1 MFRQPD
7 RLIRQK
13 VTVSDMD
20 SVKSRQKITGRK
32 KDLDLLNL
40 FRDLWNNLE
49 PFRTQRARA
58 FRFAYGDQWGDLVEF
73 NGEIMTER
81 QYLKRTGNV
90 VLQTNQVQNKV
101 ETMGGVIDK
110 QALEPICHAVDVDE
124 QMFGKGV
131 TDGVQSNCYRNRLD
145 ELYLDWIR
153 ELSLGGLAVAYESW
167 DNTSG
172 PDNSFDSWTTFVSPN
187 LFIFD
192 SQMDDS
198 RFWDAS
204 RLGRQL
210 KLDFGKVVARFAH
223 SKEDYTMLQEIYH
236 AQADK
241 FLARGNVY
249 MEHRK
254 RDQVFNFMEDPD
266 PSVCMVL
273 EAWTKENRPIIRL
286 VDKNTGTE
294 EVIDADDAQYR
305 RDVRMENERRRKEGL
320 KMGWKEDEIPYI
332 VGDGFGNKDERFALE
347 NEEYWYCRFL
357 APDGTILWEGESTLP
372 DHSHPFTVRA
382 IPMSEGKIQGFLYP
396 EIDHNIIMNRAVIL
410 NDWLLRTNAKGVVV
424 VPKAILGKT
433 DPKEFARSW
442 TSLDDMVFIDLK
454 PGMENMMP
462 KVFYGQ
468 AQTFDVA
475 KYLDTFSRM
484 GDKSTAI
491 TDAIQGKTPFAGASG
506 SLYAQ
511 MANNSTTSIAPF
523 LKKFQK
529 FIEELHIKK
538 MKNILTF
545 YDTDRWRTIVGNID
559 GVFDNPNLNLS
570 EINQIEYDLRV
581 KESTETPVYREVA
594 EQDAKD
600 YLMNNIITMDEYM
613 EISKRPWM
621 EKLKQLRHANKD
633 AQQAMSQAPMQQ
645 LSIPQQQNPS
655 AM

>member
-1 MFRQPD
+1 MFREQG

-13 VTVSDMD
+13 PTISDMD
-20 SVKSRQKITGRK
+20 SVKSRQKIVGKK

-40 FRDLWNNLE
+40 FRDLWQNLE
-49 PFRTQRARA
+49 PFRMQRARS
-58 FRFAYGDQWGDLVEF
+58 FRFAYDDQWGDLVEY

-81 QYLKRTGNV
+81 QYLQRTGNV
-90 VLQTNQVQNKV
+90 VLQTNQLQNKV
-101 ETMGGVIDK
+101 ETMAGVIDK
-110 QALEPICHAVDVDE
+110 QALEPVCHAVDIDE
-124 QMFGKGV
+124 QQLGEVV
-131 TDGVQSNCYRNRLD
+131 TNGVQSNCYRNRLD
-145 ELYLDWIR
+145 ELYIDWAR
-153 ELSLGGLAVAYESW
+153 ELCLGGLMVGYESW

-172 PDNSFDSWTTFVSPN
+172 PDGTFDSWTTYVSPN

-192 SQMDDS
+192 AQMDDS

-204 RLGRQL
+204 RIGRQL
-210 KLDFGKVVARFAH
+210 KLDFGKLVSRFAKT
-223 SKEDYTMLQEIYH
+223 KEDYAMLARIYNQ
-236 AQADK
+236 QADK
-241 FLARGNVY
+241 FLSRGY
-249 MEHRK
+249 ITMRQRK
-254 RDQVFNFMEDPD
+254 RDQLFNFMEDPD

-273 EAWTKENRPIIRL
+273 EAWTKENRPVIRL
-286 VDKNTGTE
+286 VDKNSGTE
-294 EVIDADDAQYR
+294 EVIDADDTEYR

-320 KMGWKEDEIPYI
+320 AMGWKEEEIPYI
-332 VGDGFGNKDERFALE
+332 VGDGFGSKEERFALE

-357 APDGTILWEGESTLP
+357 APDGTILWEGESPLP
-372 DHSHPFTVRA
+372 DHSHPFTVRG
-382 IPMSEGKIQGFLYP
+382 IPMTEGKLQGYLAP

-442 TSLDDMVFIDLK
+442 TSLDDMVFIDVK

-475 KYLDTFSRM
+475 KFLDTFSRM

-491 TDAIQGKTPFAGASG
+491 TDALQGKTPFSGASG

-511 MANNSTTSIAPF
+511 MANNSTTSVAPF
-523 LKKFQK
+523 MKKFQK

-545 YDTDRWRTIVGNID
+545 YDEDRWRQIVGNID

-570 EINQIEYDLRV
+570 KINQIEYDLRIR
-581 KESTETPVYREVA
+581 ESTETPVYREVA
-594 EQDAKD
+594 EQDAKEF
-600 YLMNNIITMDEYM
+600 LVEGIITMDEYM

-621 EKLKQLRHANKD
+621 EKLKQMRQARQ
-633 AQQAMSQAPMQQ
+633 AEMQQAGVMPPSGVQQ
-645 LSIPQQQNPS
+645 TVPAEMPGR
-655 AM
+655 